1 MRRRSRVASVR
12 AVRSHQRHFGDVL
25 PSLRRA
31 ARRPCGNGC
40 SRCCAGGRDR
50 SGEDACA
57 DETGRGDRP
66 VDRRSGIR
74 CRRQACSRVCAG
86 TGIGCRAPRCILARL
101 DAGGRSGS
109 DDERRRTAGRSASS
123 RCTAAARDQRYAGH
137 RFGRRC
143 ADRSSARC
151 RARPSPQDCFWSSP
165 PPSITVTRA
174 RSFATRRRSRRCR
187 SQSRCRTP
195 CLPSQ
200 RPHRPRQR
208 PRTIDDGTRTTD
220 DVVARHA
227 ARPPR
232 RRRSR
237 LPKRLNRR
245 QSGLTPPLR
254 RRRSRCAWRSY
265 AVAAIAR
272 CCDA

>member
-25 PSLRRA
+25 PSVRRA

-40 SRCCAGGRDR
+40 SRCCAAGRDR
-50 SGEDACA
+50 SGEGACA

-123 RCTAAARDQRYAGH
+123 RCTAAARDQRYTGH

-143 ADRSSARC
+143 ADRSSAHAGRGHRRRTASGRRRRRLLRLHAHDHSRCGAGVVGAARSHGAERRSC
-151 RARPSPQDCFWSSP
+151 RANAGTSHDGVRTTDEC
-165 PPSITVTRA
+165 A
-174 RSFATRRRSRRCR
+174 RTTDNVVARQWPALRDGDAARCR
-187 SQSRCRTP
+187 SDSSAGNP
-195 CLPSQ
+195 
-200 RPHRPRQR
+200 
-208 PRTIDDGTRTTD
+208 
-220 DVVARHA
+220 V
-227 ARPPR
+227 
-232 RRRSR
+232 
-237 LPKRLNRR
+237 
-245 QSGLTPPLR
+245 
-254 RRRSRCAWRSY
+254 
-265 AVAAIAR
+265 
-272 CCDA
+272 